1 MSSKT
6 YSQQLIR
13 TAKGDTLLALSIE
26 QGRYLLKQI
35 YTLKEVNDLF
45 KVSEIERLN
54 CDTIVKLNELRIN
67 DYKKVIANQAVVISL
82 KEAEVQT
89 IKTEFKSVNKALK
102 WQKTYKWCSIIGG
115 GILSSYLGYKYITK

>member
-1 MSSKT
+1 MSSEI
-6 YSQQLIR
+6 YSQQLIK
-13 TAKGDTLLALSIE
+13 TAKGDTLLALSME
-26 QGRYLLKQI
+26 QGKYLLKQI

-54 CDTIVKLNELRIN
+54 CDTIIKLDEIRIN
-67 DYKKVIANQAVVISL
+67 DYKKVIANQSIVISL

-89 IKTEFKSVNKALK
+89 VKLELKSVNKSLK

-115 GILSSYLGYKYITK
+115 CVLSSYLGYKYISK